1 MGRVRIVSLGG
12 REDGWLLP
20 ITIAAWGDEAGY
32 CIYYLSPNFMQ
43 TPVANYCTLMEILT
57 LHTSKLSAPVIINKP
72 TVLKV
77 VKAKTH
83 RSKIAPTPQKQHH
96 QQSK

>member
-83 RSKIAPTPQKQHH
+83 RSKIAPTTPQKQHH
-96 QQSK
+96 